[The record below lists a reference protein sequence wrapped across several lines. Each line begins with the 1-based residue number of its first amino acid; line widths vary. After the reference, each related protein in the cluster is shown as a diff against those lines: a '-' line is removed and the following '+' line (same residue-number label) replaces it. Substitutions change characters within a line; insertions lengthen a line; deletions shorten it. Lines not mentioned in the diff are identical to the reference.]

1 MLFVHEKT
9 SDTRQQMLEAAWVE
23 KKEKMA
29 EKDKELIVMS
39 CNLKQ
44 VSKQQDQAC

>member
-1 MLFVHEKT
+1 MANAGGCL
-9 SDTRQQMLEAAWVE
+9 SE

-29 EKDKELIVMS
+29 EKDKELILVS